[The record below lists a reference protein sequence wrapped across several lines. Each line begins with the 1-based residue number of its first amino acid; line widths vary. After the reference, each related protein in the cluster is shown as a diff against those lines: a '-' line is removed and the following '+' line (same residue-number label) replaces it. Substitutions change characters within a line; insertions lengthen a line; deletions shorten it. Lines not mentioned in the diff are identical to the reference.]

1 MVSVAKVKDGPVK
14 KGSSTKVV
22 YAGVAGNALV
32 AVTKFV
38 AAALT
43 QSSAMLSEA
52 VHSLADTG
60 NQVLMLYGMH
70 RSKRPP
76 DADYPLGHARELYFW
91 SFVVSLLLFA
101 LGAGVSLYEGVQHI
115 RSPVEIE
122 HPLVNYVVL
131 GLAALFE
138 GGSWGI
144 AMKEFRARKG
154 DTGYLEAAQESKDPA
169 LFVLLAE
176 DSAALLG
183 ILIAFAGTGA
193 AQFFDLPELDGMAS
207 IAIGILLASVAAF
220 LARESK
226 QLLIGESADPEVN
239 EALCALARQEP
250 GVRHANGILTVHL
263 GPRQIVAALSLDFEE
278 SLGAR
283 EVQETVARLETRI
296 RRAHP
301 EIVVLMVKP
310 ESVEAYRRT
319 RMFRRGR
326 ETQRSEATAAERR

>member
-1 MVSVAKVKDGPVK
+1 MK
-14 KGSSTKVV
+14 KGSSARVV

-38 AAALT
+38 AAAVT

-60 NQVLMLYGMH
+60 NQVLMLYGLN

-76 DADYPLGHARELYFW
+76 DAQYPLGHGRELYFW

-101 LGAGVSLYEGVQHI
+101 LGAGVSLYEGVRHI

-122 HPLVNYVVL
+122 HPLVNYLVL

-138 GGSWGI
+138 GGSWLV
-144 AMKEFRARKG
+144 ALKEFRARKG
-154 DTGYLEAAQESKDPA
+154 GAGYLEAAHESKDPA

-193 AQFFDLPELDGMAS
+193 AQFFALPELDGMAS
-207 IAIGILLASVAAF
+207 VAIGLLLGSVAAF

-239 EALCALARQEP
+239 EALRALARQEP
-250 GVRHANGILTVHL
+250 GVRHANGIVTVHL
-263 GPRQIVAALSLDFEE
+263 GPREIVAALSLDFDRT
-278 SLGAR
+278 LTAG
-283 EVQETVARLETRI
+283 EVEETVARLEARI
-296 RRAHP
+296 RKAHP
-301 EIVVLMVKP
+301 EIALLMVKP
-310 ESVEAYRRT
+310 ESAEAYRKT
-319 RMFRRGR
+319 RISTRGR
-326 ETQRSEATAAERR
+326 